1 MIGLVWAQSANGV
14 IGRDGTLPWHLPEDL
29 KHFRTL
35 TAGATVLM
43 GRRTW
48 ESLPPRFRPL
58 PGRRNVVLSST
69 PQEGVETFPDLPGA
83 LDAVSGDG
91 WVIGGAAVYRAAL
104 PFADRIV
111 VTEIRETFEGDT
123 RAPEVGRAPDVA
135 GEWQESSTGLHYR
148 FLEWRRVKQKKAMDA
163 AASTADRQTRKT
175 VAPVKSGGSRTSHSV
190 TSGRSGS

>member
-1 MIGLVWAQSANGV
+1 VIGLVWAQSANGV

-35 TAGATVLM
+35 TSGATVLM

-58 PGRRNVVLSST
+58 PGRRNVVLSRT

-83 LDAVSGDG
+83 FGAVSEDC
-91 WVIGGAAVYRAAL
+91 WVIGGAAVYGAAL

-111 VTEIRETFEGDT
+111 VTEIRESFEGDT
-123 RAPEVGRAPDVA
+123 RAPDVGRAPDEA
-135 GEWQESSTGLHYR
+135 GDWQESSTGLHYR
-148 FLEWRRVKQKKAMDA
+148 FLTW
-163 AASTADRQTRKT
+163 
-175 VAPVKSGGSRTSHSV
+175 G
-190 TSGRSGS
+190 

>member
-35 TAGATVLM
+35 TAGAAVLM

-58 PGRRNVVLSST
+58 PGRRNLVLSST
-69 PQEGVETFPDLPGA
+69 PQPDVETFPGLEQA
-83 LDAVSGDG
+83 LAAVSEDV

-104 PFADRIV
+104 PFADRVV
-111 VTEIRETFEGDT
+111 VTEIQEHFEGDT
-123 RAPEVGRAPDVA
+123 YAPEVGHAPDSA
-135 GEWQESSTGLHYR
+135 GAWQESSTGLHYR
-148 FLEWRRVKQKKAMDA
+148 FLEW
-163 AASTADRQTRKT
+163 ASLRTA
-175 VAPVKSGGSRTSHSV
+175 
-190 TSGRSGS
+190 